1 MEKTIQK
8 EGREVPKAQ
17 AHSARRG
24 RRKVGRRFLWVS
36 RVIIWVAILLALFPA
51 AWILVSSFSKGDSFF
66 MSSLIPKQLSV
77 DNYAT
82 LFKSTNFPLWVL
94 NSLKLCFCVA
104 LLQLFLTSTAAY
116 AFARMRFPGRKFG
129 LMFLLVLQVFP
140 SSMAIAGYFILI
152 YKFDLV
158 DSFFTLVLILAGG
171 SAFNIW
177 LMKSYI
183 DGIPIELDEAAFVDG
198 AGNWQVFGKI
208 LLPLM
213 MPELVV
219 IFLFSFIASYSE
231 YVITSIVLQSP
242 DKYTLA
248 LGLQTFITNQ
258 FAAHWT
264 LFSAASVLS
273 SLPIMILFMFLQR
286 FIQGGLAAG
295 AVKG

>member
-1 MEKTIQK
+1 MENTMQRAGQNNPAVRTRKAKSRKQK
-8 EGREVPKAQ
+8 M
-17 AHSARRG
+17 
-24 RRKVGRRFLWVS
+24 GRRFLWAS

-51 AWILVSSFSKGDSFF
+51 AWIVVSSFSKGDSFF
-66 MSSLIPKQLSV
+66 MSSLMPKQLSIE
-77 DNYAT
+77 NYAA
-82 LFKSTNFPLWVL
+82 LFQKTNFVLWIF
-94 NSLKLCFCVA
+94 NSLELCFFVA
-104 LLQLFLTSTAAY
+104 FLQLFLTSTAAY
-116 AFARMRFPGRKFG
+116 AFARMRFPGRKLG
-129 LMFLLVLQVFP
+129 LKFLLVLQVFP

-152 YKFDLV
+152 YKFNLV

-183 DGIPIELDEAAFVDG
+183 DGIPLELDEAAFVDG

-273 SLPIMILFMFLQR
+273 SLPIMIIFMLLQR